1 MKLIWYLGISDRLYL
16 SVNIG
21 KPIPLICMILFI
33 LRQNIA
39 MSSHHI
45 VREKQEPAL
54 YIQNL
59 GNFNE
64 EYLGQL
70 LEWSPTLIV
79 NEGNY
84 EKVISLGLK
93 VDVVINSSADAVFQ
107 ENTRIVKGVDD
118 NLHAVL
124 NYLVTEKYPAVN
136 IITADAKLMD
146 LTAYLGDIDIVLFTE
161 TEKKYAIKSGFSVW
175 KPKGSIFKIEIIS
188 YFETS
193 NLKQEEN
200 GDFMVINDGFVTF
213 NFTTAY
219 LFISEVL

>member
-1 MKLIWYLGISDRLYL
+1 MF
-16 SVNIG
+16 
-21 KPIPLICMILFI
+21 LFI
-33 LRQNIA
+33 LRQNIF

-54 YIQNL
+54 YIHNL

-79 NEGNY
+79 NAANY

-93 VDVVINSSADAVFQ
+93 VDVVINSSADTIFQ
-107 ENTRIVKGVDD
+107 ENTKVVNGVED
-118 NLHAVL
+118 NLQAVL
-124 NYLVTEKYPAVN
+124 NHLVLEKYPAVN
-136 IITADAKLMD
+136 IITTDAKLMN
-146 LTAYLGDIDIVLFTE
+146 LTFYLGDIDIVLFTE
-161 TEKKYAIKSGFSVW
+161 TEKKYAIKSGFSIW
-175 KPKGSIFKIEIIS
+175 KPKGSIFKIDVIS

-193 NLKQEEN
+193 NMKQEEN
-200 GDFMVINDGFVTF
+200 GDFMVMNDGFVTF